1 MFFQK
6 EKAKK
11 VIFSV
16 VRDLYWRDIKA
27 ILKSNNLQY
36 NTYASLLGRWD
47 KQLVDQAS
55 DVPGIIFFFMIF
67 YRLKANVSQENRALC
82 HVF

>member
-36 NTYASLLGRWD
+36 NTYASLLGWWD

-55 DVPGIIFFFMIF
+55 DVPGIIFFHDSLQNSLQKLFQIIF
-67 YRLKANVSQENRALC
+67 
-82 HVF
+82 FIFG